1 MHYEKQ
7 PYIPFLFIM
16 IRRLIYCK
24 VPCFNVITMPCFST
38 RTVPDALRTKYEP
51 DVEKEEASYAKSA
64 AKLSSEEAQ
73 VLNIYS
79 FRIFKLYYIIQ
90 ILWTTHIEDSIQLL
104 SGVVLLFV
112 FDELIAAVKLLL
124 F

>member
-1 MHYEKQ
+1 M
-7 PYIPFLFIM
+7 L
-16 IRRLIYCK
+16 
-24 VPCFNVITMPCFST
+24 CFST
-38 RTVPDALRTKYEP
+38 HTVPDALRTKYEP

-79 FRIFKLYYIIQ
+79 CRIFKLDYIIQ

-104 SGVVLLFV
+104 SAVVLLFV